1 MSSYTKTLVCI
12 KKKKNNKKKKKNRLK
27 TAVWSNLLSIK
38 LMEQCGS
45 KKGCLVFL
53 FESNGST
60 ERFTE
65 REVVRKNVIEER
77 RKWTDGWRD
86 PVDTNQ
92 PGGHLDR
99 WTEERKSVFEI

>member
-1 MSSYTKTLVCI
+1 TFGLKLQNLGSPI
-12 KKKKNNKKKKKNRLK
+12 NENNFVTSVE

-53 FESNGST
+53 FESNGSP

-86 PVDTNQ
+86 PVDTN
-92 PGGHLDR
+92 
-99 WTEERKSVFEI
+99 